1 MKICPACKSYMKFNM
16 KYNCGQPYAY
26 YTCMCG
32 YDQSKNTTSMS
43 TVTTNSE
50 IKKEMQRCK

>member
-1 MKICPACKSYMKFNM
+1 MKICPVCKSYMKFNM

-32 YDQSKNTTSMS
+32 YDQSKNTTTMS
-43 TVTTNSE
+43 TVTTKSK
-50 IKKEMQRCK
+50 IKKRI